1 MVDVFTPE
9 KRSAVMA
16 SIRGKNTKPEMVV
29 RKQVFAAGFRYRLH
43 ARNLPGK
50 PDLVLAR
57 YNVAVFVHG
66 CFWHGHKCLNGKLPE
81 TNRDYWQ
88 EKFAR
93 NAKNDRRAIRALR
106 TKGWKVV
113 TIWECQLEKGI
124 ARLLTLLNGLR
135 KASPH

>member
-1 MVDVFTPE
+1 MADVFTSE

-16 SIRGKNTKPEMVV
+16 GIRSKNTKPEMMV

-81 TNRDYWQ
+81 TNRDYWKK
-88 EKFAR
+88 KFAR
-93 NAKNDRRAIRALR
+93 NIKNDQRATRALR
-106 TKGWKVV
+106 AKGWKVV

-124 ARLLTLLNGLR
+124 AGLLTFLNGHKKNFAR
-135 KASPH
+135 